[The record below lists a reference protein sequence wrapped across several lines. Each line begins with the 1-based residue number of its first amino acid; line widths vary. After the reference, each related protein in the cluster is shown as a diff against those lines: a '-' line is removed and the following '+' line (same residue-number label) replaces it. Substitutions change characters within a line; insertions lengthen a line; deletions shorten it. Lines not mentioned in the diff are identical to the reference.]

1 MATAGFDRKTVKDV
15 AVAGKRVLVRVDF
28 NVPLDEGRVVDATRI
43 EAALPTINYLAE
55 RGASVV
61 LMSHLGRPKGKPNPA
76 MSLRPVAQT
85 LSTLMGGRVRFVPD
99 CIGEASVA
107 ATQDLKPGEV
117 ALLENVR
124 FHPGDEACDPAMAAE
139 LARHGELY
147 VNDAFGAAHRAHA
160 STSGVAAHL
169 PAVAGL
175 LMERELEVLGGLLA
189 NPARPFLVILAGA
202 KISDKFAVI
211 ESLLGK
217 CDILALG
224 GGMANA
230 FLGAKGYELGNSL
243 VERDRIPDAAKL
255 MEQAAAAG
263 VEVVL
268 PIDRVIAAD
277 MTPGVSHRVV
287 PADAIPPDMAAF
299 DIGPATV
306 ESIAAAAKRAGA
318 VFWNGPVGV
327 YELPEFAKGTIGVAH
342 AVAAATGHGAVT
354 VAAGGDSLAAVNAA
368 GLADRIT
375 HLSTGGG
382 ATLELLEGKALP
394 GVECLLPRQ

>member
-1 MATAGFDRKTVKDV
+1 MARTAFDRKTVKDV
-15 AVAGKRVLVRVDF
+15 DVRDKRVLVRVDF
-28 NVPLDEGRVVDATRI
+28 NVPLEASRVVDATRI
-43 EAALPTINYLAE
+43 EAALPTINYLTE
-55 RGASVV
+55 RGAPVV

-85 LSTLMGGRVRFVPD
+85 LSSLLGRPVAFVPD
-99 CIGEASVA
+99 CLGDTAVA
-107 ATQDLKPGEV
+107 QTAALAPGQV

-124 FHPGDEACDPAMAAE
+124 FHPGDEACDPQMAAG

-147 VNDAFGAAHRAHA
+147 VNDAFGAAHRGHA

-175 LMERELEVLGGLLA
+175 LMERELEVLGGLLSD
-189 NPARPFLVILAGA
+189 PARPFLVILAGA
-202 KISDKFAVI
+202 KISDKFGVI

-230 FLGAKGYELGNSL
+230 FLGAKGYELGQSL
-243 VERDRIPDAAKL
+243 VERERIPDAAAL
-255 MEQAAAAG
+255 LERAAKAG

-277 MTPGVSHRVV
+277 MIAGASHRVV
-287 PADAIPPDMAAF
+287 PVDAIPRDMAAF

-306 ESIAAAAKRAGA
+306 GLIGAAAKRAGS

-327 YELPEFAKGTIGVAH
+327 YELPEFAQGTIGVAH
-342 AVAAATGHGAVT
+342 AVAAATAHGAVT

-368 GLADRIT
+368 GLADRFT

-382 ATLELLEGKALP
+382 ATLELLEGRPLP
-394 GVECLLPRQ
+394 GVECLLPKD